1 MTRALLALA
10 LLAALAPGCAADGR
24 TGPSPDAPREVA
36 GFGPPGPGPAGA
48 WLLVEGTG
56 PDGEIPT
63 VEGRRSTLVI
73 EGGDVGGH
81 AACNGFGGG
90 RIDGKRMRF
99 GGLEMTMIG
108 CWGSAGAL
116 EDAYLTAVQNADT
129 IRREGDRLVL
139 TGPSTKLTFE
149 YLAPP
154 DLALATGRTLRL
166 TRIWHAGETTGV
178 VRPATLRL
186 DRRSIEGSTGCRS
199 FSGTYVESGD
209 ELVVTRMSLDGD
221 LEDCGPR
228 EVDQELL
235 VLGVVGDRFRTQVEN
250 GGTELTLSAQ
260 GGDALLFEDRV

>member
-10 LLAALAPGCAADGR
+10 LLAALAPGCEADGR
-24 TGPSPDAPREVA
+24 TGPSPDAPREAA

-63 VEGRRSTLVI
+63 VEGRRSILVI
-73 EGGDVGGH
+73 EDGALGGH

-90 RIDGKRMRF
+90 RIHGERMRF
-99 GGLEMTMIG
+99 GQLEMTLIG

-116 EDAYLTAVQNADT
+116 EEAYLTAVQNGDR

-139 TGPSTKLTFE
+139 TGPSTRLTFE

-166 TRIWHAGETTGV
+166 RRIWHEGETTGSV
-178 VRPATLRL
+178 GPATLRL
-186 DRRSIEGSTGCRS
+186 DRGSIEGSTGCRS

-209 ELVVTRMSLDGD
+209 ELVITRMFFEGSL
-221 LEDCGPR
+221 EECEPR
-228 EVDQELL
+228 ELDQELV
-235 VLGVVGDRFRTQVEN
+235 VLSVIGDRFRTRVEN
-250 GGTELTLSAQ
+250 GGTELTLTAQ
-260 GGDALLFEDRV
+260 DGEGLLFEDRA